1 MRKVYGRDRQSG
13 RHIEKFFYEQ
23 EFNPIALY
31 EIEPDIDNRGSG
43 AIRYIDVN
51 HAYEVVNKVKREDVV
66 GKTFGEVWPYVEP
79 AGRR

>member
-1 MRKVYGRDRQSG
+1 MDGILEQDGIFAR
-13 RHIEKFFYEQ
+13 FFYEQ

-31 EIEPDIDNRGSG
+31 KIEPDIGVAGSS

-66 GKTFGEVWPYVEP
+66 GRTFGEVWPYVEP
-79 AGRR
+79 CWS